1 MARCNPCMAMPAQ
14 PATLVATAG
23 KRRAAAASVV
33 VGVVGVVGVAVT
45 LGQSSW
51 VFAQSSAQSSGQ
63 SSGLSG
69 QRALDLRVHHAP
81 VRLKMRRVQPKRVA
95 AVVPPRAVG
104 QAQAN
109 DALGARTVATEAAP
123 ADRTLR
129 ERITFRVNAGVNL
142 ETATTSGTLLRGGY
156 ALDDSYAASRPWI
169 VGDAMLGSKDV
180 LLPSMNAYLLS
191 SFQFDA
197 SRSNNSALPTPVDAE
212 DQQLQIRA
220 GYVEWGRDDRTK
232 GLRNQLWLR
241 GGRQFRQNGGA
252 MFAYFDGATVG
263 WRTPKVQVTGYVG
276 QRVAMY
282 IDSLRGVS
290 FGGAVQADLK
300 QSRGWPATVALDYQG
315 LAIDGAVR
323 SLISVR
329 SEITLSKKALFNVR
343 ARVVGTDGDLVL
355 GRLGGRLNYTVNRKL
370 LLVADLENRAGGDL
384 AYDLTAPSAVDVV
397 AVSRLLGVGLS
408 APVDAL
414 TVGARADFRAGLREY
429 IGFARA
435 ELPRGNV
442 THADRVGFV
451 EVGAAV
457 ASVIGA
463 RTWANVQYLTRQRS
477 LDNNANLAGGGFANT
492 SGAGVAS
499 LHELAV
505 DAVWRGPTDKKG
517 RKWRLSGGGFY
528 RVYSGQTAYVQFE
541 NDGRGGARADAQF
554 WFNRQ
559 MHLMFGGEFAQASP
573 TMSRDLSAITSV
585 RVGAEAMF

>member
-1 MARCNPCMAMPAQ
+1 MKSMAPIASLVLLVVGQSSSVVAQ
-14 PATLVATAG
+14 PA
-23 KRRAAAASVV
+23 
-33 VGVVGVVGVAVT
+33 
-45 LGQSSW
+45 
-51 VFAQSSAQSSGQ
+51 AQPVI
-63 SSGLSG
+63 
-69 QRALDLRVHHAP
+69 DLRVHHAP
-81 VRLKMRRVQPKRVA
+81 VRLKMRLAQPKRVA
-95 AVVPPRAVG
+95 VG
-104 QAQAN
+104 VKP
-109 DALGARTVATEAAP
+109 RTVANAQSAEPVAANAGVTDSIP
-123 ADRTLR
+123 ASRTLS

-142 ETATTSGTLLRGGY
+142 ETASTSGTLLRGGY

-263 WRTPKVQVTGYVG
+263 WRTPSVQVTGFAG
-276 QRVAMY
+276 QRVALY

-290 FGGAVQADLK
+290 FGGSVQADLK
-300 QSRGWPATVALDYQG
+300 QARGWPATVALDYQG

-323 SLISVR
+323 TLLSAR
-329 SEITLSKKALFNVR
+329 SEITLGKKATLNVR

-355 GRLGGRLNYTVNRKL
+355 GRLGGRLNYSVNQKL
-370 LLVADLENRAGGDL
+370 MVVADVENRAGGDL

-397 AVSRLLGVGLS
+397 DVSRLLGVGLS

-414 TVGARADFRAGLREY
+414 TVGARADFRAGVREY
-429 IGFARA
+429 IGFVRA
-435 ELPRGNV
+435 EVPRGDVV
-442 THADRVGFV
+442 TADRVGFV
-451 EVGAAV
+451 EAGAAL

-463 RTWANVQYLTRQRS
+463 RTWANLQYLTRQRS
-477 LDNNANLAGGGFANT
+477 LDDDANLVGGGFANT
-492 SGAGVAS
+492 SGAGVSS

-505 DAVWRGPTDKKG
+505 DAVWRGPTGKNG

-528 RVYSGQTAYVQFE
+528 RVYSGQTAYAQFE

-559 MHLMFGGEFAQASP
+559 LHMMFGGEFAQASP
-573 TMSRDLSAITSV
+573 TMSRDLSSITSV

>member
-1 MARCNPCMAMPAQ
+1 MKSMAPIASLVLLVVGQSSSVVAQ
-14 PATLVATAG
+14 PA
-23 KRRAAAASVV
+23 
-33 VGVVGVVGVAVT
+33 
-45 LGQSSW
+45 
-51 VFAQSSAQSSGQ
+51 AQPVI
-63 SSGLSG
+63 
-69 QRALDLRVHHAP
+69 DLRVHHAP
-81 VRLKMRRVQPKRVA
+81 VRLKMRLAQPKRVA
-95 AVVPPRAVG
+95 VG
-104 QAQAN
+104 VKP
-109 DALGARTVATEAAP
+109 RTVANAQSAEPVAANAGVTDSIP
-123 ADRTLR
+123 ASRTLS

-142 ETATTSGTLLRGGY
+142 ETASTSGTLLRGGY

-263 WRTPKVQVTGYVG
+263 WRRPSVQVTGFAG
-276 QRVAMY
+276 QRVALY

-290 FGGAVQADLK
+290 FGGSVQADLK
-300 QSRGWPATVALDYQG
+300 QARGWPATVALDYQG

-323 SLISVR
+323 TLLSAR
-329 SEITLSKKALFNVR
+329 SEITLGKKATLNVR

-355 GRLGGRLNYTVNRKL
+355 GRLGGRLNYSVNQKL
-370 LLVADLENRAGGDL
+370 MVVADVENRAGGDL

-397 AVSRLLGVGLS
+397 DVSRLLGVGLS

-414 TVGARADFRAGLREY
+414 TVGARADFRAGVREY
-429 IGFARA
+429 IGFVRA
-435 ELPRGNV
+435 EVPRGDVV
-442 THADRVGFV
+442 TADRVGFV
-451 EVGAAV
+451 EAGAAL

-463 RTWANVQYLTRQRS
+463 RTWANLQYLTRQRS
-477 LDNNANLAGGGFANT
+477 LDDDANLVGGGFANT
-492 SGAGVAS
+492 SGAGVSS

-505 DAVWRGPTDKKG
+505 DAVWRGPTGKNG

-528 RVYSGQTAYVQFE
+528 RVYSGQTAYAQFE

-559 MHLMFGGEFAQASP
+559 LHMMFGGEFAQASP
-573 TMSRDLSAITSV
+573 TMSRDLSSITSV

>member
-1 MARCNPCMAMPAQ
+1 VACMVVTVGQTSSANAQASAQ
-14 PATLVATAG
+14 P
-23 KRRAAAASVV
+23 
-33 VGVVGVVGVAVT
+33 
-45 LGQSSW
+45 
-51 VFAQSSAQSSGQ
+51 
-63 SSGLSG
+63 
-69 QRALDLRVHHAP
+69 ALDLRVHHAP
-81 VRLKMRRVQPKRVA
+81 VRLKMRRAQPKLLAVGVQP
-95 AVVPPRAVG
+95 
-104 QAQAN
+104 
-109 DALGARTVATEAAP
+109 RTVASAQAAEASP
-123 ADRTLR
+123 ASTVATDAIPAGRTLR

-142 ETATTSGTLLRGGY
+142 ETASTSGTLLRGGY

-212 DQQLQIRA
+212 DQQVQIRA
-220 GYVEWGRDDRTK
+220 GYVEWGRDDRTT

-252 MFAYFDGATVG
+252 MFAYFDGATIG
-263 WRTPKVQVTGYVG
+263 WRTPSVQVTGFVG

-300 QSRGWPATVALDYQG
+300 QSRGWPATVAMDYQG
-315 LAIDGAVR
+315 LAIDGALR
-323 SLISVR
+323 SLISAR
-329 SEITLSKKALFNVR
+329 SEITLGKKATLNVR

-370 LLVADLENRAGGDL
+370 LIVADLENRAGGDL

-397 AVSRLLGVGLS
+397 DVARRLGVGLS

-414 TVGARADFRAGLREY
+414 TVGARADFRAGVREY
-429 IGFARA
+429 IGFVRA
-435 ELPRGNV
+435 ELPRGEV
-442 THADRVGFV
+442 VQADRVGFV
-451 EVGAAV
+451 EVGTAV

-463 RTWANVQYLTRQRS
+463 RTWANLQYLTRQRS
-477 LDNNANLAGGGFANT
+477 LDDNANLVGGGFADT
-492 SGAGVAS
+492 SGAGISS

-505 DAVWRGPTDKKG
+505 DAVWRGPTGKNG

-528 RVYSGQTAYVQFE
+528 RVYSGQTAYAQFE

-554 WFNRQ
+554 WINRQ
-559 MHLMFGGEFAQASP
+559 WHLMFGGEFAQASP
-573 TMSRDLSAITSV
+573 TMSRDLSSITSV

>member
-1 MARCNPCMAMPAQ
+1 MKARA
-14 PATLVATAG
+14 LI
-23 KRRAAAASVV
+23 AAILSL
-33 VGVVGVVGVAVT
+33 AV
-45 LGQSSW
+45 GQSSS
-51 VFAQSSAQSSGQ
+51 VVAQPVAQP
-63 SSGLSG
+63 
-69 QRALDLRVHHAP
+69 ALDLRVHHAP
-81 VRLKMRRVQPKRVA
+81 VRLKMRSSQPKRIAVAQATEPVA
-95 AVVPPRAVG
+95 ANAGVTDSIPPG
-104 QAQAN
+104 
-109 DALGARTVATEAAP
+109 
-123 ADRTLR
+123 RTLS

-142 ETATTSGTLLRGGY
+142 ETASTSGTLLRGGY

-263 WRTPKVQVTGYVG
+263 WRTPSVQVTGFAG
-276 QRVAMY
+276 QRVALY

-290 FGGAVQADLK
+290 FGGSVQADLK
-300 QSRGWPATVALDYQG
+300 QARGWPATVALDYQG

-323 SLISVR
+323 SLISAR
-329 SEITLSKKALFNVR
+329 SEITLGKKATLNVR
-343 ARVVGTDGDLVL
+343 ARVVGSDGDLVI

-370 LLVADLENRAGGDL
+370 LVVADVENRAGGDL

-397 AVSRLLGVGLS
+397 DVSRLLGVGLS

-414 TVGARADFRAGLREY
+414 TVGARADFRAGVREY
-429 IGFARA
+429 IGFVRA
-435 ELPRGNV
+435 EVPRGAVV
-442 THADRVGFV
+442 TADRVGFI
-451 EVGAAV
+451 EAGAAL
-457 ASVIGA
+457 ASVIGT
-463 RTWANVQYLTRQRS
+463 RTWANLQYLTRQRS
-477 LDNNANLAGGGFANT
+477 LDDDANQVGGGFANT
-492 SGAGVAS
+492 SGAGVSS

-505 DAVWRGPTDKKG
+505 DAVWRGPTGKNG

-528 RVYSGQTAYVQFE
+528 RVYSGQTAYAQFE

-559 MHLMFGGEFAQASP
+559 LHLMFGGEFAQASP
-573 TMSRDLSAITSV
+573 TMSRDLSSISSV

>member
-1 MARCNPCMAMPAQ
+1 MKARA
-14 PATLVATAG
+14 LI
-23 KRRAAAASVV
+23 AAILSL
-33 VGVVGVVGVAVT
+33 AV
-45 LGQSSW
+45 GQSSS
-51 VFAQSSAQSSGQ
+51 VVAQPVAQP
-63 SSGLSG
+63 
-69 QRALDLRVHHAP
+69 ALDLRVHHAP
-81 VRLKMRRVQPKRVA
+81 VRLKMRSSQPKRVA
-95 AVVPPRAVG
+95 V
-104 QAQAN
+104 AQA
-109 DALGARTVATEAAP
+109 AEPVAANAGVTDSIP
-123 ADRTLR
+123 PGRTLS

-142 ETATTSGTLLRGGY
+142 ETASTSGTLLRGGY

-263 WRTPKVQVTGYVG
+263 WRTPSVQVTGFAG
-276 QRVAMY
+276 QRVALY

-290 FGGAVQADLK
+290 FGGSVQADLK
-300 QSRGWPATVALDYQG
+300 QARGWPVTVALDYQG

-323 SLISVR
+323 SLISAR
-329 SEITLSKKALFNVR
+329 SEITLGKKATLNVR
-343 ARVVGTDGDLVL
+343 ARVVGSDGDLVI

-370 LLVADLENRAGGDL
+370 LVVADVENRAGGDL

-397 AVSRLLGVGLS
+397 DVSRLLGVGLS

-414 TVGARADFRAGLREY
+414 TVGARADFRAGVREY
-429 IGFARA
+429 IGFVRA
-435 ELPRGNV
+435 EVPRGAV
-442 THADRVGFV
+442 VAADRVGFI
-451 EVGAAV
+451 EAGAAL
-457 ASVIGA
+457 ASVIGT
-463 RTWANVQYLTRQRS
+463 RTWANLQYLTRQRS
-477 LDNNANLAGGGFANT
+477 LDDDANQVGGDFANT
-492 SGAGVAS
+492 SGAGVSS

-505 DAVWRGPTDKKG
+505 DAVWRGPTGKNG

-528 RVYSGQTAYVQFE
+528 RVYSGQTAYAQFE

-559 MHLMFGGEFAQASP
+559 LHLMFGGEFAQASP
-573 TMSRDLSAITSV
+573 TMSRDLSSISSV